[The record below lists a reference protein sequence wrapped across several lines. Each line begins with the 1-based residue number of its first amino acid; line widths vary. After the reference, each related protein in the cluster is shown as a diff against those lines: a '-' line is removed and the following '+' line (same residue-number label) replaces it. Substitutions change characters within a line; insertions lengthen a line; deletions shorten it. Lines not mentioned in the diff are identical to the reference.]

1 VMVGTGCP
9 PYENTLFLP
18 MKSPRFRPLMFTALM
33 AFFAPAVS
41 PAQTPDLKP
50 SSEVRWPK
58 SVRLATGL
66 DHPRGITADEK
77 FVYFTTGEFAGG
89 DNAVKRV
96 PLVGGKVDVL
106 AVGSFLSAGTIAH
119 DEHAVFW
126 TTIDA
131 QNSVPASAL
140 PAAGATLRTVA
151 KTGGN
156 PTLLA
161 SLPGW
166 PTEIALDDAHAYVI
180 TSSRNKLHGQIVR
193 APKRGGAA
201 ELMWAG
207 FAGLSGLHVD
217 ATSVYFTTP
226 EGLYRA
232 PKNGGTPT
240 LILAGERMAIRLAGD
255 SQNLYF
261 FSKTSGGQMGLF
273 KLSKSGGQPVK
284 LAASVQ
290 SNMSI
295 ALSSYAVYFFQESK
309 ASFAGGI
316 TAYALRRV
324 AKTGGDPETVDLG
337 DVPSGKLTVH
347 GDQVFFTNIDSVF
360 RAAK

>member
-1 VMVGTGCP
+1 
-9 PYENTLFLP
+9 
-18 MKSPRFRPLMFTALM
+18 MFTAFI

-50 SSEVRWPK
+50 TSEVRWPK

-66 DHPRGITADEK
+66 DHPRGVTTDEK

-96 PLVGGKVDVL
+96 PWVGGKIDVL
-106 AVGSFLSAGTIAH
+106 AAGGFVSAGTITH
-119 DEHAVFW
+119 DERAVFW

-131 QNSVPASAL
+131 QRSASTSTV
-140 PAAGATLRTVA
+140 PAAGASLRTVA

-161 SLPGW
+161 SLVGW
-166 PTEIALDDAHAYVI
+166 PAEIALDETYAYVI
-180 TSSRNKLHGQIVR
+180 SSSRNKLYGQIVR
-193 APKRGGAA
+193 VPKRGGTA
-201 ELMWAG
+201 EMMWTG

-226 EGLYRA
+226 EGLYQA

-240 LILAGERMAIRLAGD
+240 LIVAGERMAIRLAGD
-255 SQNLYF
+255 GQNLYF
-261 FSKTSGGQMGLF
+261 FSKTSGSQMGLF
-273 KLSKSGGQPVK
+273 KLTKSGGQPVK
-284 LAASVQ
+284 LAPSAQ

-295 ALSSYAVYFFQESK
+295 ALSSTAVYFFQESK

-337 DVPSGKLTVH
+337 DVPSGKLTVQ

-360 RAAK
+360 RVTR